1 MDANL
6 ELAFVEE
13 APSLCVKPNE
23 HIATRDWRITLHE
36 AICPATV
43 SDQYADKSGT
53 RIADA
58 GL

>member
-1 MDANL
+1 
-6 ELAFVEE
+6 VEE

>member
-1 MDANL
+1 M
-6 ELAFVEE
+6 EE
-13 APSLCVKPNE
+13 ALSLCVKPNE
-23 HIATRDWRITLHE
+23 HIATREWRTILHE